1 MPVTGGLRPRPAG
14 RPAARPRLDPR
25 RVAVARL
32 GAEAVL
38 LDLQTYRAT
47 RANAA
52 AALILRLAN
61 GCRDEAA
68 LAAALAAEFDLGPR
82 RARAD
87 VRRLLRA
94 LQRRGFLAPGPE

>member
-1 MPVTGGLRPRPAG
+1 
-14 RPAARPRLDPR
+14 
-25 RVAVARL
+25 VAVARL

-68 LAAALAAEFDLGPR
+68 LAAALAAEFGVPLR
-82 RARAD
+82 RAQND
-87 VRRLLRA
+87 VRQLVGA
-94 LQRRGFLAPGPE
+94 LARRGLLAPGAG